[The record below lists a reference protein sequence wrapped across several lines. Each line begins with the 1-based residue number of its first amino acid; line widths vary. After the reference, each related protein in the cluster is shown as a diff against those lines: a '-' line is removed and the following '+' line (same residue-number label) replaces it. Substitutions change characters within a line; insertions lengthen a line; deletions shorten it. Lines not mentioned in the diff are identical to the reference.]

1 MGIPKTG
8 VFGLIDLVGLDLMPH
23 INASMTALLP
33 KDDAYHTSAKPV
45 PLVSKMIAEGYT
57 GRKGK
62 GGFYR
67 LNRDKGKAKEAIG
80 GCH

>member
-1 MGIPKTG
+1 M
-8 VFGLIDLVGLDLMPH
+8 
-23 INASMTALLP
+23 
-33 KDDAYHTSAKPV
+33 

-67 LNRDKGKAKEAIG
+67 LNRDKGKAKEAIDLMSG
-80 GCH
+80 EYRPQQKPVVDAIDESGRSLKKTFIA